1 MKRSRGVVRNN
12 QGVTL
17 GRETTGAAIRAAS
30 VTEPSEIPRAV
41 RRRAATALMIA
52 TAMQAFDAT
61 IANVALPQLERGL
74 GGGIDLGSWVMTSY
88 LCAAAVTAL
97 LTGWF
102 RRRWGARPVFTLAI
116 ALFVAASLL
125 CSLATAPVEL
135 ISFRLIQGAAAG
147 IIQPLA
153 QAIILDLYPK
163 HEHGRMLAIW
173 GATIMAG
180 PMLGPL
186 LGGTITD
193 LASWRWIFA
202 VNAPIGGVALF
213 GLGSIPARRVPSD
226 GEPIDRIGIA
236 LLVIAVSAL
245 QVALQRSIGHLW
257 PPAPEPIGEGAVAL
271 MALAAIV
278 MLSRRSRFLLFR
290 FDLFRD
296 LNFSLAAGYTFM
308 IGAVLFT
315 TIVFVPALCEGP
327 FGWDATQ
334 AGLAIA
340 PRGVGTM
347 VTMLAVRYVI
357 DRVDHRLLIAIGLT
371 VTGAA
376 LELMARVSLQDGEI
390 WLAATSAVQ
399 GVGVGIVFTPLAT
412 LAFSTLGGD
421 LRTDA
426 AGVYSL
432 SRQLGC
438 AAGVA
443 AMTAALQ
450 ARIESGLS
458 GFVQHGT
465 IFEAGALPAI
475 KVATFAAYTS
485 CFRALAVA
493 AIVMIPAVLLFRTA
507 ERAR

>member
-1 MKRSRGVVRNN
+1 
-12 QGVTL
+12 
-17 GRETTGAAIRAAS
+17 
-30 VTEPSEIPRAV
+30 
-41 RRRAATALMIA
+41 MIA

-102 RRRWGARPVFTLAI
+102 RRRWGARPVFTLATV
-116 ALFVAASLL
+116 LFVAASLL
-125 CSLATAPVEL
+125 CSLATTPVEL
-135 ISFRLIQGAAAG
+135 ILFRLIQGAAAG

-180 PMLGPL
+180 PMLGPV

-213 GLGSIPARRVPSD
+213 GLGSIPARHPPRD

-257 PPAPEPIGEGAVAL
+257 PPAAETIGEGAIAFI
-271 MALAAIV
+271 ALAAIV
-278 MLSRRSRFLLFR
+278 IQSRRSRFRLFR
-290 FDLFRD
+290 FDLFHD
-296 LNFSLAAGYTFM
+296 FNFSLATIYTFM

-347 VTMLAVRYVI
+347 ATMLAVRYVI
-357 DRVDHRLLIAIGLT
+357 DRIDHRILIAIGLS

-376 LELMARVSLQDGEI
+376 LELMSRVPLQGGES
-390 WLAATSAVQ
+390 WLAATSAIQ
-399 GVGVGIVFTPLAT
+399 GIGVGIVFTPLAT
-412 LAFSTLGGD
+412 LAFSTLGPE

-443 AMTAALQ
+443 AMTAILQ
-450 ARIESGLS
+450 TRIDGELRSL
-458 GFVQHGT
+458 VQHG
-465 IFEAGALPAI
+465 
-475 KVATFAAYTS
+475 ATFGAGSLPVLKDATFIAYTG

-493 AIVMIPAVLLFRTA
+493 ALAMIPAVLLFRSA